1 MRTPPTD
8 EIERLIAR
16 FSSEDTGSLPD
27 PDKSI
32 KPNIIEAL
40 EDHAADPRALDFLLH
55 VAADRQ
61 EFDLARI
68 EALKVRELRE
78 ARNDEERSRIALVLR
93 EVLVDDPD
101 DDVRQYAAMA
111 AASYMSEGRLA
122 EAVVAR
128 AFDEGED
135 INLRWNTFAAIK
147 QLGPTPQGI
156 EVLRRAS
163 ETPEFGTSALL
174 ILQKWGVD

>member
-1 MRTPPTD
+1 MD

-16 FSSEDTGSLPD
+16 FGSEDTGSMAD

-32 KPNIIEAL
+32 KPGVIESL
-40 EDHAADPRALDFLLH
+40 EGDAADPRALDFLLH
-55 VAADRQ
+55 VAADRN

-68 EALKVRELRE
+68 EALKVLEMRE
-78 ARNDEERSRIALVLR
+78 ARNDEERRRIALVLR
-93 EVLVDDPD
+93 DVLVGDPD

-111 AASYMSEGRLA
+111 AAYYMSEGDLA
-122 EAVVAR
+122 EAVVGR

-135 INLRWNTFAAIK
+135 VNLRWNAFAAIK

-156 EVLRRAS
+156 KLLREAS
-163 ETPEFGTSALL
+163 ETREFRTSAVL

>member
-1 MRTPPTD
+1 MD

-16 FSSEDTGSLPD
+16 FRSEDTARLAD

-32 KPNIIEAL
+32 KPNIIQAL

-68 EALKVRELRE
+68 EALKVLELHE
-78 ARNDEERSRIALVLR
+78 ARNDEERSRIAVVLT

-111 AASYMSEGRLA
+111 AAYYMSDDRLA
-122 EAVVAR
+122 AAIVR
-128 AFDEGED
+128 TAFDMGED
-135 INLRWNTFAAIK
+135 INLRWNAFAAIK
-147 QLGPTPQGI
+147 QLGPTPHGI

-163 ETPEFGTSALL
+163 ETPEFRTSALL
-174 ILQKWGVD
+174 LLREWNVE